1 MTLKYCC
8 EIADACGLETVG
20 EAVMNA
26 EMHYDALVSIDDM
39 EKEFDQLYQEVMALG
54 PEWQTVSIYSICG
67 MNENGEKDNG

>member
-39 EKEFDQLYQEVMALG
+39 EKEFDQLYQEVAALG
-54 PEWQTVSIYSICG
+54 PDWQTVSIYSICG